1 MPRLPAD
8 IVVLFGTRIVRLF
21 AYGLL
26 SIVLVLYLAAIGL
39 TTRQIG
45 VLLTLTLIGDTAVSL
60 WLTTRRIVSGDAERC

>member
-1 MPRLPAD
+1 M
-8 IVVLFGTRIVRLF
+8 VLFGTRIVRLF